1 MAKLVEINQVLTFY
15 QIEKVLQKAIPG
27 WKSTAV
33 HRWSPMFH
41 RSPTGGPLRWHPQIL
56 RWPPVDHRW
65 TTGGGTHSPTGGP
78 PEIPQERK
86 FCGNHRI
93 QIY

>member
-1 MAKLVEINQVLTFY
+1 MVLTTAF
-15 QIEKVLQKAIPG
+15 PG

-65 TTGGGTHSPTGGP
+65 PTEDSTGGHRSSTGG
-78 PEIPQERK
+78 
-86 FCGNHRI
+86 HRSSTGGHRLFYRWYKDDAGPAKI
-93 QIY
+93 GRSLTEL